1 MELFNL
7 ESREAAIPAL
17 PLSAL
22 RLVVPPLRLMSA
34 FLWQMIQRRNVTQYG
49 KLEQFIM
56 LVTETIPDI
65 MSRSLVNK
73 LIFHLRKKV
82 ILELCLKNK
91 PPDLWVIQAHLDS
104 LRNLTHKCKDVES
117 EIVNN
122 KFIRMV
128 HGILEDTEK
137 KENFIQNIFPV
148 EYGSGYDAV
157 LQSLAW
163 EFLSQVE
170 DLLPVPNLKETA
182 SRLCGGLSMMEEIV
196 QPLSDPVEIK
206 DVLEHFKIRQLLARN
221 IEPAQRVISEMSI
234 PTTPEVVCLPHPVA
248 QETISPAIC
257 TDHEESLPPTS
268 IVQETI
274 IVESSGT
281 ENESETEQAAITIM
295 SPAHSYSEEAEAVVD
310 SEEFTAVASTE
321 EAEVVLEQE
330 ETICEEKDSEICEVQ
345 QIYLTAD
352 GSAVVVSEF
361 ENEVEPTQLQF
372 LDQSDMMEASSVRQ
386 VTLEQWISELAG
398 KGISLPV
405 LPPNPVEVVREE
417 MIYVP
422 VIERPPSVKSIIH
435 RKSST
440 QQVAVSKKTAAGASE
455 SEITREEKRHACPEC
470 HKEFRFKCL
479 LRNHMRTHTGERPFP
494 CSDCGKSFRCLS
506 FLTNHIKTHSLARPF
521 KCTQCVKTFRKKA
534 DLIKHIRV
542 HTGIKT
548 YNCTICGKSFSQGSY
563 LKIHRECHTSENLHQ
578 CPHCDKRFPTPFKL
592 SIHVRHHSMER
603 SYQCNLCGK
612 SFIYASLLRR
622 HKGYHAGERQ
632 YLCSLC
638 GKSFVYM
645 FDLKKHQRNHERPRI
660 KVTCSLCD
668 KTFAGPEMLRC
679 HLRIH
684 TGERPFHCKICGK
697 AFSQI
702 GNMKRHERVHTGERP
717 FTCERCGKTYKH
729 SSHLKNHML
738 SHTGE
743 RPWQCSHCGR
753 SFKFAGPL
761 KKHERIHLGEC
772 ADRRKSFDETR
783 ERKKLKPKSP

>member
-1 MELFNL
+1 
-7 ESREAAIPAL
+7 
-17 PLSAL
+17 
-22 RLVVPPLRLMSA
+22 MSA
-34 FLWQMIQRRNVTQYG
+34 FLWQVVQRRNVTQYG
-49 KLEQFIM
+49 KLEQFVV
-56 LVTETIPDI
+56 LVTETVPDI

-82 ILELCLKNK
+82 ILELCLKDK
-91 PPDLWVIQAHLDS
+91 MPDLWVIQAHLDS

-117 EIVNN
+117 EIINN

-128 HGILEDTEK
+128 HNILEDAEK
-137 KENFIQNIFPV
+137 KENFIQHVFPV

-163 EFLSQVE
+163 EFLSRVE

-182 SRLCGGLSMMEEIV
+182 SWLCGGLSMMEEIV

-206 DVLEHFKIRQLLARN
+206 DVLQHFKTKRLHTGNNEQS
-221 IEPAQRVISEMSI
+221 QRVISESELYSI
-234 PTTPEVVCLPHPVA
+234 
-248 QETISPAIC
+248 
-257 TDHEESLPPTS
+257 
-268 IVQETI
+268 
-274 IVESSGT
+274 
-281 ENESETEQAAITIM
+281 AA
-295 SPAHSYSEEAEAVVD
+295 
-310 SEEFTAVASTE
+310 TE
-321 EAEVVLEQE
+321 EAEEGLQQE
-330 ETICEEKDSEICEVQ
+330 EVLFS
-345 QIYLTAD
+345 
-352 GSAVVVSEF
+352 
-361 ENEVEPTQLQF
+361 
-372 LDQSDMMEASSVRQ
+372 
-386 VTLEQWISELAG
+386 LEQWISELTG

-405 LPPNPVEVVREE
+405 LPPTPVEIVREE
-417 MIYVP
+417 TIYVP

-435 RKSST
+435 RKSSPPRA
-440 QQVAVSKKTAAGASE
+440 AVSKKAAATPSE
-455 SEITREEKRHACPEC
+455 SQTSQEEKRHSCPEC
-470 HKEFRFKCL
+470 HKEFRFECL
-479 LRNHMRTHTGERPFP
+479 LRNHMRTHTGERPFQ

-521 KCTQCVKTFRKKA
+521 KCIQCVKTFRKKA

-542 HTGIKT
+542 HTGEKP
-548 YNCTICGKSFSQGSY
+548 YKCTICGKSFSQGSY

-578 CPHCDKRFPTPFKL
+578 CPHCNKSFPTAFKL
-592 SIHVRHHSMER
+592 SIHVRYHSMER
-603 SYQCNLCGK
+603 SYQCNQCGK

-632 YLCSLC
+632 HLCSIC

-645 FDLKKHQRNHERPRI
+645 FDLKKHQRNHERPQI
-660 KVTCSLCD
+660 KIPCTLCN

-684 TGERPFHCKICGK
+684 TGERPFRCKICGK

-743 RPWQCSHCGR
+743 RPWQCSHCGK

-761 KKHERIHLGEC
+761 KKHERTHLGSSAVNGCYQNE
-772 ADRRKSFDETR
+772 
-783 ERKKLKPKSP
+783 SPNS

>member
-1 MELFNL
+1 MELLNV
-7 ESREAAIPAL
+7 ESREAAL

-34 FLWQMIQRRNVTQYG
+34 FLWQVVQRRNVTQYG
-49 KLEQFIM
+49 KLEQFVV
-56 LVTETIPDI
+56 LVTETVPDI

-82 ILELCLKNK
+82 ILELCLKDK
-91 PPDLWVIQAHLDS
+91 MPDLWIIQAHLDS

-117 EIVNN
+117 EIINN
-122 KFIRMV
+122 KFIRLV
-128 HGILEDTEK
+128 HSILEDAEK
-137 KENFIQNIFPV
+137 KENFIQHVFPV

-163 EFLSQVE
+163 EFLSRVE
-170 DLLPVPNLKETA
+170 DLLPVPSLKETA

-196 QPLSDPVEIK
+196 QPLSDPAEIK
-206 DVLEHFKIRQLLARN
+206 DVLQHFKTKRLHARN
-221 IEPAQRVISEMSI
+221 NEQSQRVISEMSI
-234 PTTPEVVCLPHPVA
+234 PSSAEVVCLPHSIA
-248 QETISPAIC
+248 QETVSSAI
-257 TDHEESLPPTS
+257 TIEHEETLPPTS
-268 IVQETI
+268 IAQETI
-274 IVESSGT
+274 IIESEGT
-281 ENESETEQAAITIM
+281 ENLSESDHAAIAIM
-295 SPAHSYSEEAEAVVD
+295 SPSQSYTEEAEPLAD
-310 SEEFTAVASTE
+310 SEEFTAIAGTE
-321 EAEVVLEQE
+321 EAEEGLQQE
-330 ETICEEKDSEICEVQ
+330 EVLCEEKDSGVCEVQ
-345 QIYLTAD
+345 QIYLTTD
-352 GSAVVVSEF
+352 GSTVVVSEF
-361 ENEVEPTQLQF
+361 ENEGEEATQLQF
-372 LDQSDMMEASSVRQ
+372 LEQSEMVETSGVRQ
-386 VTLEQWISELAG
+386 VSLEQWISELTG

-405 LPPNPVEVVREE
+405 LPPTPVEIVREE
-417 MIYVP
+417 TIYVP

-435 RKSST
+435 RKSSPPRAT
-440 QQVAVSKKTAAGASE
+440 VSKKAAATLSE
-455 SEITREEKRHACPEC
+455 SQTTQEEKRHSCPEC
-470 HKEFRFKCL
+470 HKEFRFECL
-479 LRNHMRTHTGERPFP
+479 LRSHMRTHTGERPFQ

-506 FLTNHIKTHSLARPF
+506 FLTNHIKTHSLTRPF
-521 KCTQCVKTFRKKA
+521 KCMQCIKTFRKKA

-542 HTGIKT
+542 HTGEKP
-548 YNCTICGKSFSQGSY
+548 YKCTICGKSFSQGSY

-578 CPHCDKRFPTPFKL
+578 CPHCDKSFPTAFKL
-592 SIHVRHHSMER
+592 SIHVRYHSMER
-603 SYQCNLCGK
+603 SYQCNQCGK

-632 YLCSLC
+632 YLCSIC

-645 FDLKKHQRNHERPRI
+645 FDLKKHQRNHERPRLKI
-660 KVTCSLCD
+660 PCTLCN

-684 TGERPFHCKICGK
+684 TGERPFRCKICGK

-717 FTCERCGKTYKH
+717 FSCERCGKTYKH

-761 KKHERIHLGEC
+761 KKHERTHLGERGN
-772 ADRRKSFDETR
+772 RRRTYDQTR
-783 ERKKLKPKSP
+783 SRMKPEPKSP

>member
-1 MELFNL
+1 MEILKV
-7 ESREAAIPAL
+7 ESREPAL

-34 FLWQMIQRRNVTQYG
+34 FLWQVIQRRNVTQYG
-49 KLEQFIM
+49 KLEQFVV
-56 LVTETIPDI
+56 LVTETVPDI

-73 LIFHLRKKV
+73 LIFHMRKKV
-82 ILELCLKNK
+82 ILELCLKDQM
-91 PPDLWVIQAHLDS
+91 PDLWIIQAHLDS
-104 LRNLTHKCKDVES
+104 LRKLTHKCKDPES
-117 EIVNN
+117 EGINS

-128 HGILEDTEK
+128 HSILEDAEK

-163 EFLSQVE
+163 EFLSRVE

-182 SRLCGGLSMMEEIV
+182 SRLCGGLAMMEEIV

-206 DVLEHFKIRQLLARN
+206 DVLQHFKNRRLHESN
-221 IEPAQRVISEMSI
+221 NDSSQRVIGELSI
-234 PTTPEVVCLPHPVA
+234 PSAAEVVCLPHPVP
-248 QETISPAIC
+248 QEDIPPTITIE
-257 TDHEESLPPTS
+257 HEQPLPPTS
-268 IVQETI
+268 IAQETI
-274 IVESSGT
+274 II
-281 ENESETEQAAITIM
+281 ESEGIENQPESEHAAIAIMSPSQSYTEQAESLTI
-295 SPAHSYSEEAEAVVD
+295 
-310 SEEFTAVASTE
+310 SEEFTTIATTE
-321 EAEVVLEQE
+321 EAEVALQQEQ
-330 ETICEEKDSEICEVQ
+330 TICEEKDSGICEVQ

-361 ENEVEPTQLQF
+361 DNEGEEATQLQF
-372 LDQSDMMEASSVRQ
+372 LEQSNMVDSSGVRQ
-386 VTLEQWISELAG
+386 VSLEQWISELTG
-398 KGISLPV
+398 KGVSLPI
-405 LPPNPVEVVREE
+405 LPPNPVEIVSEE
-417 MIYVP
+417 TIYAT

-435 RKSST
+435 RKSSPPRT
-440 QQVAVSKKTAAGASE
+440 VVSKKETVSESQVAV
-455 SEITREEKRHACPEC
+455 EEKRHKCSEC
-470 HKEFRFKCL
+470 HKEFRFECL
-479 LRNHMRTHTGERPFP
+479 LRNHMRTHTGERPFQ

-521 KCTQCVKTFRKKA
+521 KCSQCIKSFRKKA

-542 HTGIKT
+542 HTGEKP
-548 YNCTICGKSFSQGSY
+548 YKCTICSKSFSQASY

-578 CPHCDKRFPTPFKL
+578 CPHCDKSFPTAFKL
-592 SIHVRHHSMER
+592 SIHARYHSMQR
-603 SYQCNLCGK
+603 SYQCNQCGK

-622 HKGYHAGERQ
+622 HKGYHASERQ
-632 YLCSLC
+632 YLCSIC

-645 FDLKKHQRNHERPRI
+645 FDLKKHQRNHDRPRVQI
-660 KVTCSLCD
+660 PCTLCH
-668 KTFAGPEMLRC
+668 KIFAGPEMLRC

-684 TGERPFHCKICGK
+684 TGERPFRCKICGK

-743 RPWQCSHCGR
+743 RPWQCSHCGK

-761 KKHERIHLGEC
+761 KKHERTHQGERGN
-772 ADRRKSFDETR
+772 RRRSYEQTR
-783 ERKKLKPKSP
+783 GRTKTEPKTP

>member
-1 MELFNL
+1 MEILNVA
-7 ESREAAIPAL
+7 SRETVPVL

-34 FLWQMIQRRNVTQYG
+34 FLWQVIQRRNVTQYG
-49 KLEQFIM
+49 KFEQFVM
-56 LVTETIPDI
+56 LVIETVPDI

-73 LIFHLRKKV
+73 LIFCLRKKV
-82 ILELCLKNK
+82 ILELCLKDK
-91 PPDLWVIQAHLDS
+91 TPDLWIIQAHLDS

-117 EIVNN
+117 EIINN

-128 HGILEDTEK
+128 HSILESTEK
-137 KENFIQNIFPV
+137 KEDFIQHVFPL
-148 EYGSGYDAV
+148 EYGPGYDAV
-157 LQSLAW
+157 VQSLAW
-163 EFLSQVE
+163 DFLSGVE

-196 QPLSDPVEIK
+196 QPLSDPAEIK
-206 DVLEHFKIRQLLARN
+206 DVLQHFKTRRLHNRN
-221 IEPAQRVISEMSI
+221 NEQTQRVLNEMSI
-234 PTTPEVVCLPHPVA
+234 PSGTEVVCLPHPVE
-248 QETISPAIC
+248 QDTVSQDFTIE
-257 TDHEESLPPTS
+257 HEESLPPTS
-268 IVQETI
+268 IAQETFI
-274 IVESSGT
+274 IESSGT
-281 ENESETEQAAITIM
+281 EIHTESDHPSITVL
-295 SPAHSYSEEAEAVVD
+295 SPSQSYTEEAETLAD
-310 SEEFTAVASTE
+310 SEEFTAVATTE
-321 EAEVVLEQE
+321 EVENGLQE
-330 ETICEEKDSEICEVQ
+330 ETLGEEKDSEICEVQ
-345 QIYLTAD
+345 QIYITAD
-352 GSAVVVSEF
+352 GSTVVVSEL
-361 ENEVEPTQLQF
+361 ENEGEETQLQF
-372 LDQSDMMEASSVRQ
+372 LEQPDMAETAGVRQ
-386 VTLEQWISELAG
+386 VSLEQWISELTG

-405 LPPNPVEVVREE
+405 LPPNPVEIVREE

-435 RKSST
+435 RKTSPPRIT
-440 QQVAVSKKTAAGASE
+440 FAKKQLAVTTESQTAQ
-455 SEITREEKRHACPEC
+455 EEKRHACSEC
-470 HKEFRFKCL
+470 HKEFRFECL
-479 LRNHMRTHTGERPFP
+479 LRNHMRTHTGERPFQ

-506 FLTNHIKTHSLARPF
+506 FLTNHIKTHSVTRPF

-542 HTGIKT
+542 HTGEKP
-548 YNCTICGKSFSQGSY
+548 YKCTICGKSFSQGSY

-578 CPHCDKRFPTPFKL
+578 CPHCDKSFPTAFKL
-592 SIHVRHHSMER
+592 SIHARYHSMER
-603 SYQCNLCGK
+603 SYQCNQCGK

-632 YLCSLC
+632 YLCSIC

-645 FDLKKHQRNHERPRI
+645 FDLKKHQRNHERPRMKI
-660 KVTCSLCD
+660 PCTLCH

-684 TGERPFHCKICGK
+684 TGERPFRCKMCGK

-743 RPWQCSHCGR
+743 RPWQCSHCGK

-761 KKHERIHLGEC
+761 KKHERIHLDELS
-772 ADRRKSFDETR
+772 DRKRSFDQTR
-783 ERKKLKPKSP
+783 GRKKHEPKSP

>member
-1 MELFNL
+1 MEIFNV
-7 ESREAAIPAL
+7 ESREAGEFYLASL

-34 FLWQMIQRRNVTQYG
+34 FLWQVVQRRNVTQYG
-49 KLEQFIM
+49 KLEQFVV
-56 LVTETIPDI
+56 LVTETVPDI

-73 LIFHLRKKV
+73 LIFHLLRQVTMK
-82 ILELCLKNK
+82 ICFSIFHLSLCLQH
-91 PPDLWVIQAHLDS
+91 V
-104 LRNLTHKCKDVES
+104 
-117 EIVNN
+117 
-122 KFIRMV
+122 
-128 HGILEDTEK
+128 
-137 KENFIQNIFPV
+137 FPV

-163 EFLSQVE
+163 EFLSRVE

-182 SRLCGGLSMMEEIV
+182 SWLCGGLSMMEEIV

-206 DVLEHFKIRQLLARN
+206 DVLQHFKTKRLHTGNNEQS
-221 IEPAQRVISEMSI
+221 QRVISESDIFLRFFFLLVCTVSI
-234 PTTPEVVCLPHPVA
+234 PSTAEVVCLPHPVSP
-248 QETISPAIC
+248 TIAIE
-257 TDHEESLPPTS
+257 HEETLPPTS
-268 IVQETI
+268 I
-274 IVESSGT
+274 
-281 ENESETEQAAITIM
+281 
-295 SPAHSYSEEAEAVVD
+295 
-310 SEEFTAVASTE
+310 
-321 EAEVVLEQE
+321 
-330 ETICEEKDSEICEVQ
+330 
-345 QIYLTAD
+345 
-352 GSAVVVSEF
+352 
-361 ENEVEPTQLQF
+361 
-372 LDQSDMMEASSVRQ
+372 
-386 VTLEQWISELAG
+386 WISELTG

-405 LPPNPVEVVREE
+405 LPPTPVEIVREE
-417 MIYVP
+417 TIYVP

-435 RKSST
+435 RKSSPPRA
-440 QQVAVSKKTAAGASE
+440 AVSKKAAATPSE
-455 SEITREEKRHACPEC
+455 SQTSQEEKRHSCPEC
-470 HKEFRFKCL
+470 HKEFRFECL
-479 LRNHMRTHTGERPFP
+479 LRNHMRTHTGERPFQ

-521 KCTQCVKTFRKKA
+521 KCIQCVKTFRKKA

-542 HTGIKT
+542 HTGEKP
-548 YNCTICGKSFSQGSY
+548 YKCTICGKSFSQ
-563 LKIHRECHTSENLHQ
+563 ENLHQ
-578 CPHCDKRFPTPFKL
+578 CPHCNKSFPTAFKL
-592 SIHVRHHSMER
+592 SIHVRYHSMER
-603 SYQCNLCGK
+603 SYQCNQCGK

-632 YLCSLC
+632 HLCSIC

-660 KVTCSLCD
+660 KIPCTLCN

-684 TGERPFHCKICGK
+684 TGERPFRCKICGK

-743 RPWQCSHCGR
+743 RPWQCSHCGK

-761 KKHERIHLGEC
+761 KKHERTHLGERGN
-772 ADRRKSFDETR
+772 RRRSYDQTDVMLNFSKLVPIKKTLHLHLGWSQGEYIFSQVSFLDELL
-783 ERKKLKPKSP
+783 LKVDNN

>member
-1 MELFNL
+1 MEILNVA
-7 ESREAAIPAL
+7 SREIVPVL

-34 FLWQMIQRRNVTQYG
+34 FLWQVIQRRNVTQYG
-49 KLEQFIM
+49 KFEQFVM
-56 LVTETIPDI
+56 LVIETVPDI

-73 LIFHLRKKV
+73 LIFCLRKKV
-82 ILELCLKNK
+82 ILELCLKDK
-91 PPDLWVIQAHLDS
+91 TPDLWIIQAHLDS

-117 EIVNN
+117 EIINN

-128 HGILEDTEK
+128 HSILESTEK
-137 KENFIQNIFPV
+137 KEEFIQHVFPL
-148 EYGSGYDAV
+148 EYGPGYDAV
-157 LQSLAW
+157 VQSLAW
-163 EFLSQVE
+163 DFLSGVE

-196 QPLSDPVEIK
+196 QPLSDPAEIK
-206 DVLEHFKIRQLLARN
+206 DVLQHFKTRRLHNRHNEQ
-221 IEPAQRVISEMSI
+221 PQRVISELSI
-234 PTTPEVVCLPHPVA
+234 PSGTEVVCLPHPVE
-248 QETISPAIC
+248 QETVSQDFTIE
-257 TDHEESLPPTS
+257 HEESLPPTS
-268 IVQETI
+268 IAQETFI
-274 IVESSGT
+274 IESSGT
-281 ENESETEQAAITIM
+281 EIQTESDHASITVL
-295 SPAHSYSEEAEAVVD
+295 SPSQSYTEEAEPLAD
-310 SEEFTAVASTE
+310 SEEFTAVATTE
-321 EAEVVLEQE
+321 EVENGLQE
-330 ETICEEKDSEICEVQ
+330 ETLDEEKDSEICEVQ
-345 QIYLTAD
+345 QIYITAD
-352 GSAVVVSEF
+352 GSTVVVSEL
-361 ENEVEPTQLQF
+361 ENEGEETQLQF
-372 LDQSDMMEASSVRQ
+372 LEQPDMAETAGVRQ
-386 VTLEQWISELAG
+386 VSLEQWISELTG

-405 LPPNPVEVVREE
+405 LPPNPVEIVREE

-435 RKSST
+435 RKTSPPRIT
-440 QQVAVSKKTAAGASE
+440 FAKKQSAATTESQTAQ
-455 SEITREEKRHACPEC
+455 EEKRHACSEC
-470 HKEFRFKCL
+470 HKEFRFECL
-479 LRNHMRTHTGERPFP
+479 LRNHMRTHTGERPFQ

-506 FLTNHIKTHSLARPF
+506 FLTNHIKTHSVTRPF
-521 KCTQCVKTFRKKA
+521 KCTQCIKTFRKKA

-542 HTGIKT
+542 HTGEKP
-548 YNCTICGKSFSQGSY
+548 YKCTICGKSFSQGSY

-578 CPHCDKRFPTPFKL
+578 CPHCDKSFPTAFKL
-592 SIHVRHHSMER
+592 SIHARYHSMER
-603 SYQCNLCGK
+603 SYQCNQCGK

-632 YLCSLC
+632 YLCSIC

-645 FDLKKHQRNHERPRI
+645 FDLKKHQRNHERPRMKI
-660 KVTCSLCD
+660 PCTLCH

-684 TGERPFHCKICGK
+684 TGERPFRCKMCGK

-743 RPWQCSHCGR
+743 RPWQCSHCGK

-761 KKHERIHLGEC
+761 KKHERIHLDERS
-772 ADRRKSFDETR
+772 DRKRSFDQTR
-783 ERKKLKPKSP
+783 GRKKLEPKSP